1 MPIEKL
7 RPSFSFDEERI
18 KQLKQ
23 IAPEAFADNHI
34 NWEVLKEAL
43 GNYLEDDEGDVEHFG
58 LFWPGK
64 REARR
69 MASIPSKGTLVPC
82 PGEGIDEENTRNIFI
97 EGENLEVLKIL
108 QKSYAGRI
116 KMIYIDPPYNTGNDF
131 VYDDDFTEPL
141 EEYLRR
147 TGQIDEEGKPL
158 TTNKKSDGR
167 FHSRWLSMMYPRLKL
182 ARNLLRDDGVIFVS
196 IDDNEVHNLRQ
207 IMNEIFGEENF
218 IACMVWQQGR
228 KSMAEQIAVNH
239 EYCVIYSKNKQILN
253 EIKKK
258 ESRNFWAIRKEGLDE
273 IFQTY
278 NNLLKSYK
286 NNLVII
292 QKKLREWYT
301 SLPDSHPSKSHKH
314 YNNVDERGIYFAGDI
329 SQGTGKGGRFDIIHP
344 KTKKPVKV
352 PEGGW
357 RFSED
362 KLPILLNENRIHFG
376 KDETVIPCIKRYLHE
391 TQFEVPQSVFY
402 KDGRGATS
410 RLYELLGAKV
420 FEFPKDH
427 EIISRF
433 ISFICPSPSDGEIV
447 LDFFAGSGT
456 TAESVMS
463 LNHKDKSKRKY
474 ILVQMSEFLEKEKQT
489 KDFKTIADIAKKRIK
504 TVCKNYIK
512 NDYESSDFGVKIF
525 KLNNSNF
532 NNWQNYNGNN
542 LSQLENLF
550 ENLSSV
556 IVENINE
563 DYLLTEILLL
573 EGFPLDSKI
582 EEAKEYNKNKV
593 QQVTSDFCEHKL
605 LICLDKKVHSETIK
619 DLQLG
624 DTDIFICLD
633 TAITDEEKVT
643 LADKGLIK
651 TI

>member
-23 IAPEAFADNHI
+23 IVPEAFADNQI

-69 MASIPSKGTLVPC
+69 IASIPSKGTLIPVY
-82 PGEGIDEENTRNIFI
+82 GEGLKPDGTPDTDGKNDSRNIFI

-218 IACMVWQQGR
+218 IGIICWYKKRKGSFLSKDLVSVTEYCLVYKKSELGYLFGGKPNESESQPLIKRTNSKKILRFPENFVRTKLKNGIYKAGIYGKGSSSVKLLNDIIIEDGIVKTSFEVEGPFVWSQR
-228 KSMAEQIAVNH
+228 LLDDQIAEGAQIIINTINFQLRAFKVNKEDNH
-239 EYCVIYSKNKQILN
+239 KGLSSFINGIEIGGTN
-253 EIKKK
+253 ED
-258 ESRNFWAIRKEGLDE
+258 A
-273 IFQTY
+273 
-278 NNLLKSYK
+278 
-286 NNLVII
+286 
-292 QKKLREWYT
+292 
-301 SLPDSHPSKSHKH
+301 
-314 YNNVDERGIYFAGDI
+314 
-329 SQGTGKGGRFDIIHP
+329 
-344 KTKKPVKV
+344 
-352 PEGGW
+352 
-357 RFSED
+357 
-362 KLPILLNENRIHFG
+362 
-376 KDETVIPCIKRYLHE
+376 
-391 TQFEVPQSVFY
+391 
-402 KDGRGATS
+402 
-410 RLYELLGAKV
+410 YELLLEL
-420 FEFPKDH
+420 FEGKKIFDYSKPINYLKFLIRAGTFFDPDS
-427 EIISRF
+427 II
-433 ISFICPSPSDGEIV
+433 
-447 LDFFAGSGT
+447 LDFFAGSGST
-456 TAESVMS
+456 GHAIYEYNQENNTN
-463 LNHKDKSKRKY
+463 LNF
-474 ILVQMSEFLEKEKQT
+474 ILVQMKENLTNNLDALSMVLDDIAKIARERLRRASKGLEFNENDIGFRAFKVKPT
-489 KDFKTIADIAKKRIK
+489 HFKDFKEFFGGNEMMLIDFFD
-504 TVCKNYIK
+504 NL
-512 NDYESSDFGVKIF
+512 ESSLVEY
-525 KLNNSNF
+525 
-532 NNWQNYNGNN
+532 WQSPN
-542 LSQLENLF
+542 LEL
-550 ENLSSV
+550 
-556 IVENINE
+556 
-563 DYLLTEILLL
+563 EILLI

-582 EEAKEYNKNKV
+582 EDLSEFKLNKV